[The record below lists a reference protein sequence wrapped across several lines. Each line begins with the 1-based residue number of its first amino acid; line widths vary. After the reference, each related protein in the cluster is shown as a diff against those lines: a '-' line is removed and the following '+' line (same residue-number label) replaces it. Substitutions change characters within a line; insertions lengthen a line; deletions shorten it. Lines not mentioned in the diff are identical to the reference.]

1 MKRRSFSA
9 KLIALLLA
17 VMLTIGLLPASALAD
32 ETGDITVYVTV
43 SDRGS
48 LAVGTDEGSTVMG
61 NVPVKVK
68 TTDGKAT
75 VDAAPKLCANC
86 CDAALIHEAAIG
98 KIAGEQIIKLR
109 TLGLTEEEAES
120 RIIEGFL
127 N

>member
-75 VDAAPKLCANC
+75 VDEALKAAHALYCA
-86 CDAALIHEAAIG
+86 DGYASEASAY
-98 KIAGEQIIKLR
+98 
-109 TLGLTEEEAES
+109 GLSITKAWG
-120 RIIEGFL
+120 IWTGL
-127 N
+127 P